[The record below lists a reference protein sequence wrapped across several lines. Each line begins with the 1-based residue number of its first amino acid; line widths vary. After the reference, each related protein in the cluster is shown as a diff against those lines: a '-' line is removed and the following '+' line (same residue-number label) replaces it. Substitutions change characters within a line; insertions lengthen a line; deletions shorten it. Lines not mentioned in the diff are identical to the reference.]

1 MNRTFAILL
10 TAAAILWVGC
20 GKSGSRTVTAP
31 DGSQATVTSEG
42 DRTSV
47 TIKGAKGEMI
57 HVAQGGSDVP
67 LPEGFPAD
75 VPIYA
80 GAKVTVSSTV
90 GEAMIVSFETGDP
103 LKKVMGFYED
113 KLKAGGWKIQ
123 QTTSTADGGMLSGTK
138 NNRTC
143 LVLVGTSG
151 QKTTVNLNITAK
163 GG

>member
-1 MNRTFAILL
+1 M
-10 TAAAILWVGC
+10 
-20 GKSGSRTVTAP
+20 TAP

-42 DRTSV
+42 DRTLV

-80 GAKVTVSSTV
+80 GDKVTVSSTV

-103 LKKVMGFYED
+103 LKQVMGFYED
-113 KLKAGGWKIQ
+113 KLKA
-123 QTTSTADGGMLSGTK
+123 
-138 NNRTC
+138 
-143 LVLVGTSG
+143 VVGRFS
-151 QKTTVNLNITAK
+151 KRPVPLTVAC
-163 GG
+163 